1 MLNSSYRTVA
11 LWGSLLASAAACSPE
26 QSQKDPVAEAQFQ
39 NEKRIGDE
47 NVTKKQERDAEF
59 MVEAASDG
67 LLEVE
72 LGRLAQQKATQPA
85 VKNFGQ
91 HMASQHAE
99 ANAALKTLAEQKGLV
114 LPASLGRDQQETY
127 RKLSGLTGSQ
137 FDKAYMDLM
146 VDDHKK
152 DVDEFEDMSEDAYDG
167 DIRGFAAKYAPVLKE
182 HLEMAEQVNDQVEK
196 LP

>member
-1 MLNSSYRTVA
+1 MHYSSRILA
-11 LWGSLLASAAACSPE
+11 LAFPLLLAACSPDA
-26 QSQKDPVAEAQFQ
+26 SKKDPVAEAQFQ

-47 NVTKKQERDAEF
+47 NVTEKQERDAEF
-59 MVEAASDG
+59 MVDGASDG

-72 LGRLAQQKATQPA
+72 LGKLAQQKATTPA

-91 HMASQHAE
+91 HMVEQHGE
-99 ANAALKTLAEQKGLV
+99 ANSALKALAEQKGLT
-114 LPASLGRDQQETY
+114 LPAGLGQEQQDTY
-127 RKLSGLTGSQ
+127 AKLAALTGTQ
-137 FDKAYMDLM
+137 FDKQYMATM

-167 DIRGFAAKYAPVLKE
+167 DIRGFAAKYAPVLKQ
-182 HLEMAEQVNDQVEK
+182 HLDMAKQVNEQVED